1 MGIVEP
7 CLLPRWDFHLFKHW
21 PRLSWLLALRSRMP
35 IFLAILARK
44 DPRSSL
50 ALSWEGAA
58 GSVVIQAPIVI
69 AISGWPHGIP
79 WLRSG
84 SRVGAGLRSPRSLR
98 RPSEWSRG
106 LSPTIRRLDLRK
118 PSSLRP
124 PLLLRPRMRRRL
136 PPPAACIGSVS
147 VEVGCIPEGS
157 DRLPRI

>member
-1 MGIVEP
+1 
-7 CLLPRWDFHLFKHW
+7 
-21 PRLSWLLALRSRMP
+21 MP

-106 LSPTIRRLDLRK
+106 LSPTIRRLDLVNRR
-118 PSSLRP
+118 LFVLLFFFVRVCVEDF
-124 PLLLRPRMRRRL
+124 LLRLHVLDPFLWRSVAFRREVSGF
-136 PPPAACIGSVS
+136 PASSTPYVGSASGNDSPGFLVFRQVNLDS
-147 VEVGCIPEGS
+147 
-157 DRLPRI
+157 R